1 MITEQQ
7 KIDIIRLATSNAHD
21 VSNAQI
27 GKHFGISGERV
38 RQIVAA
44 SGQHKPRKLGAVYE
58 CKKPKCNRRFRGTR
72 NYSGHKAR
80 YCHKHR
86 TTRNQR
92 DTQH

>member
-1 MITEQQ
+1 VLTDEQKQ
-7 KIDIIRLATSNAHD
+7 QIIDLAKGNAHD

-58 CKKPKCNRRFRGTR
+58 CKKPKCKRRFRGTR
-72 NYSGHKAR
+72 QYGGGKAR

-86 TTRNQR
+86 R
-92 DTQH
+92 

>member
-58 CKKPKCNRRFRGTR
+58 CKKPKCKRRFRGTR
-72 NYSGHKAR
+72 QYGGGEGR
-80 YCHKHR
+80 YCPAPRK
-86 TTRNQR
+86 TRKPN
-92 DTQH
+92 D